1 MKMRNTLFAM
11 FALVAG
17 LASAQV
23 ATESAGGNEKTLF
36 ERIAKIENAVEA
48 GDVDAAATALQ
59 DFGEWCESFEGQE
72 RDEVEKAVEKHSDR
86 IIDAVEACE
95 ALVISA
101 LYEEYD
107 EYYYE

>member
-1 MKMRNTLFAM
+1 MKK
-11 FALVAG
+11 LVAI
-17 LASAQV
+17 LAVALLAVACGTTNESNTIEDQV
-23 ATESAGGNEKTLF
+23 L

-48 GDVDAAATALQ
+48 GDVDAAATELQ

-101 LYEEYD
+101 LHEEYD